1 MQEKPDI
8 DPIGLPDFGID
19 ADVAYELERA
29 DPDRSSHGSKERVN
43 LKINKST
50 QAIDQL
56 EQLAV

>member
-50 QAIDQL
+50 
-56 EQLAV
+56 